1 MATDTI
7 AMRERAPAIP
17 ALQPVIQT
25 GLAFGTFALIV
36 SLIGLAGALS
46 ERFIIA
52 DVINS
57 GQTMVYGLMGL
68 AGWLAARQLSRDNPN
83 PVGAIIAGAI
93 AGLSGSVISA
103 LFVALGSVINFRAIL
118 VNASPVL
125 YNLLTF
131 DNAENL
137 VLGVPLIV
145 GAGTLIGAIGA
156 ALYVM
161 PAMWRGAV
169 LAGMGGVFVIGLLQD
184 LTALVIQTGLGQ
196 DTRRFFFAR
205 SGLTAAGTVIV
216 FLIPFLYSLGQSML
230 GARVREQ
237 IAAQPANTRRGL
249 RWLGTAIS
257 LGFLVAFPFVVGRFP
272 SEVANNVMLL
282 GIMMG
287 LGLNIVVGFAGM
299 LDLGYV
305 GFFAIGAYTIGML
318 TSPEGIVRLGYAP
331 VDFWIALPIA
341 VLVSVIAGVILGI
354 PVLKMRGDYL
364 AIVTLGFGE
373 IIRILFLSNALK
385 PIVNGA
391 QGLTRIPPIH
401 IGDIRFQDPEFLYFL
416 ILAAV
421 GVTWFVSTRLRDSR
435 LGRAWMAIRE
445 DEDVAEAMGIDLVA
459 TKLLAFGTGAA
470 MAGFGGA
477 IFAAKLQSIVPQT
490 FDLLISINALSVI
503 IIGGLGSIPGVFVG
517 ALLLIGV
524 PELLREFAE
533 YRLWAYGVLLVLMM
547 LFRPDGFVPPHIH
560 KRE

>member
-1 MATDTI
+1 MASNAM
-7 AMRERAPAIP
+7 AMRDRDVSLAAI
-17 ALQPVIQT
+17 QPIIQT
-25 GLAFGTFALIV
+25 GLAFGVFALIV
-36 SLIGLAGALS
+36 CLIGLAAALN
-46 ERFIIA
+46 ERDIIA
-52 DVINS
+52 GGLSS
-57 GQTMVYGLMGL
+57 GQVVVYSLMGL
-68 AGWLAARQLSRDNPN
+68 AGWFAARHVQTPN
-83 PVGAIIAGAI
+83 PTHAGTAVAFGGI
-93 AGLSGSVISA
+93 AGLAAGLVPA
-103 LFVALGSVINFRAIL
+103 LFVALGAVINFRGVL

-137 VLGVPLIV
+137 GIGLLLIVAISTVTGVLGAVFF
-145 GAGTLIGAIGA
+145 
-156 ALYVM
+156 VM
-161 PAMWRGAV
+161 PTIGRSAL
-169 LAGMGGVFVIGLLQD
+169 LAGVGGVLVFGLLQD
-184 LTALVIQTGLGQ
+184 LTRLILQTGVSQ
-196 DTRRFFFAR
+196 DAARFFYGR
-205 SGLTAAGTVIV
+205 SGLTLAGAAIV
-216 FLIPFLYSLGQSML
+216 FLLPLLYSLTYSYM
-230 GARVREQ
+230 GAQVR
-237 IAAQPANTRRGL
+237 TRIDALPDNQRRWL
-249 RWLGTAIS
+249 RWATYV
-257 LGFLVAFPFVVGRFP
+257 LGFAFLIWFPFFFQRFP
-272 SEVANNVMLL
+272 SEIANNVALL

-305 GFFAIGAYTIGML
+305 GFFAIGAYTIGLL
-318 TSPEGIVRLGYAP
+318 TSPEVGGSMN
-331 VDFWIALPIA
+331 FWVALPIA
-341 VLVSVIAGVILGI
+341 VLVSVTAGVILGV

-373 IIRILFLSNALK
+373 IIRLLFLSNWLK

-391 QGLTRIPPIH
+391 QGITRIPSIQ
-401 IGDIRFQDPEFLYFL
+401 IGSVVFRDPEILYFL
-416 ILAAV
+416 ILIAV
-421 GVTWFVSTRLRDSR
+421 FITWFVSMRLRDSR

-459 TKLLAFGTGAA
+459 TKLLAFATGAA

-490 FDLLISINALSVI
+490 FDLLISVNALAVI
-503 IIGGLGSIPGVFVG
+503 IIGGLGSIPGVIVG

-547 LFRPDGFVPPHIH
+547 LFRPKGFIPPQIQ